1 MTVAIFR
8 SGPAAITYGGVDIG
22 QTKGDVVLKYT
33 PEWRLFQPDQ
43 STGAQGAF
51 IVNEAIELTIPLI
64 PRADALN
71 IIQAN
76 ILPASLKKGTVVGGG
91 GDTTL
96 DADAAAEATVIS
108 VVSETNFTT
117 ADRVLIDGGKAN
129 AEIAVVASVVAGE
142 VTLAAPGLQ
151 FAHLSGATMEELDP
165 DPKLRLGI
173 GGNRDN
179 IAFAALL
186 VTPTDGSDPIQV
198 YKALCTSEPEFSV
211 KKEEEMLVELTY
223 IGLEDT
229 ARAAGDRLASIG
241 DQSVA

>member
-8 SGPAAITYGGVDIG
+8 SGPANITYGGVDIG

-33 PEWRLFQPDQ
+33 PEWRMFMPDQ

-51 IVNEAIELTIPLI
+51 IVNEAIELTVPLI

-76 ILPASLKKGTVVGGG
+76 ILPASLKKGTVAASG

-96 DADAAAEATVIS
+96 NGDAAAAETVIS
-108 VVSETNFTT
+108 VTSETDFDTG
-117 ADRVLIDGGKAN
+117 DLVLIDGDKAN
-129 AEIAVVASVVAGE
+129 AEVDEVASTGVGE
-142 VTLAAPGLQ
+142 ITLVAPGLQ
-151 FAHLSGATMEELDP
+151 FAHLSGATMIELDA

-179 IAFAALL
+179 IAFAALV
-186 VTPTDGSDPIQV
+186 VTPTDGSDVIKL

-223 IGLEDT
+223 VGLEDT
-229 ARAAGDRLASIG
+229 SRVAGDRLASIG